1 MFPGQTT
8 VVLDMHQGEDPDA
21 LKNVPVGS
29 FRITGLTPNLVE
41 NEVLSR
47 MSLDLD
53 GVVRVTMTEKQTG
66 LSREIQIENALA
78 QKRD

>member
-41 NEVLSR
+41 NEVLVR

-53 GVVRVTMTEKQTG
+53 GVVQVTKTEKRTG